1 VTEKATVFIIDD
13 DATAS
18 ASVAALVESM
28 GLAYERFDSAESFL
42 AASIPTTTPACVV
55 TDLRMVGMS
64 GIELQSKL
72 RDAGITIPL
81 VMITAYATTHAA
93 VQSMKL
99 GAVTVL
105 DKGCSEQ
112 ELWDG
117 IAAGLRE
124 SRENI
129 SRQMS
134 LGEVRERIAQ
144 LNDDE
149 EKVLDLISHG
159 KANKQVA
166 AELGIS
172 IRTVEQRRRR
182 IMQKLRV
189 NTFADL
195 MRLVTYV
202 EHVDSPAAVGD
213 WSPQEQGDCDSP
225 AD

>member
-1 VTEKATVFIIDD
+1 MTEKGTVFIIDD
-13 DATAS
+13 DTAAS
-18 ASVAALVESM
+18 ASLAALVESM
-28 GLAYERFDSAESFL
+28 GLEYQRFDSAESFL
-42 AASIPTTTPACVV
+42 AANIPTSTPACVV

-64 GIELQSKL
+64 GIELQSEL
-72 RDAGITIPL
+72 RDAGIAIPL
-81 VMITAYATTHAA
+81 VMLTAYATTHAA

-117 IAAGLRE
+117 IAAGLHK
-124 SRENI
+124 SRKNI
-129 SRQMS
+129 SRQRS
-134 LGEVRERIAQ
+134 LNEVRERIAQ

-149 EKVLDLISHG
+149 EKVLYLISHG

-166 AELGIS
+166 AELGIA

-182 IMQKLRV
+182 IMRKLNV
-189 NTFADL
+189 STFADL

-202 EHVDSPAAVGD
+202 EHIDSPDAAAGK
-213 WSPQEQGDCDSP
+213 PQR
-225 AD
+225 

>member
-1 VTEKATVFIIDD
+1 MTEKGTVFIIDD
-13 DATAS
+13 DTAAS
-18 ASVAALVESM
+18 ASLAALVESM
-28 GLAYERFDSAESFL
+28 GLEYQRFDSAELFL
-42 AASIPTTTPACVV
+42 AANIPTSTPACVV

-64 GIELQSKL
+64 GIELQSEL
-72 RDAGITIPL
+72 RHAGIAIPL
-81 VMITAYATTHAA
+81 VMLTAYATTHAA

-117 IAAGLRE
+117 ITAGLRE

-129 SRQMS
+129 SRQRS
-134 LGEVRERIAQ
+134 LNDVRKRIAQ
-144 LNDDE
+144 LNNDE
-149 EKVLDLISHG
+149 EKVLNLISHG
-159 KANKQVA
+159 KANKMVA
-166 AELGIS
+166 AELGIA

-182 IMQKLRV
+182 IMQKLNV

-202 EHVDSPAAVGD
+202 ERVDSPD
-213 WSPQEQGDCDSP
+213 T
-225 AD
+225 ADDRSLQK